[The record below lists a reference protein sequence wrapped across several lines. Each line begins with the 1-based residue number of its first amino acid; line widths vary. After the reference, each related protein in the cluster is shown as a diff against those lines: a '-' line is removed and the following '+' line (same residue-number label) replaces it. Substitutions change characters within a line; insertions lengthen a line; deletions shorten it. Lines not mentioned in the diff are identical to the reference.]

1 MTVLYINDRYNNIDN
16 EEDVDNDNSVISVN
30 QILLLVRYYC
40 I

>member
-30 QILLLVRYYC
+30 QILLLVTYYC